1 MFKDLEPDGRPSVV
15 FITVDMVP
23 PDVYRPQETNG
34 GLVHTP
40 NLDRLRAEGV
50 TFTNA
55 FSNSPLCGPSR
66 ASYLTGRYPYVLVN
80 EERAHEGWAVELR
93 HDDIIFPEYLKAVG
107 YLTKHVGKSHVG
119 TAKFTDAFGEADA
132 PWNRWAPP
140 MTDDDGYVT
149 HLRRLGVS
157 APVHRKPVQGLR
169 VDRQSPGNIYGGF
182 VTQADGSPF
191 PEEATYP
198 HYLAALAVER
208 LDAAVEQGVRDG
220 APLYLQVDF
229 FAPHQPFMV
238 PDGYEGRAEALRRQV
253 KVPESFYEVQ
263 KHDFRRLPG
272 EPVIYETYRRSIGLY
287 AEETLREYI
296 TTNFLQMEVLD
307 RAIGKVLEALRERG
321 LYDDALILFC
331 ADHGEMN
338 GERAL
343 VDKGVYGHPRVAR
356 VPFVVRLPGGE
367 RAGAEV
373 DTPICLLDVAPT
385 LLETAGVEPG
395 ARLDG
400 VSLWPL
406 LSYTTRMGGRAPA
419 GPAPGCAPALP
430 NGSAPGGL
438 AQGSARALPNGC
450 APALPN
456 GSAPALPNGCAPAG
470 LARPGDAVLADM
482 DDRVF
487 IFEACWH
494 VAPNPAVALQ
504 WRKSPS
510 EHYFYTYN
518 LTSEY
523 DELYDLTDT
532 TYRNLAAEPDYENVK
547 QQMLLRLA
555 DFLKAD
561 PRWRCYWHTL
571 RLAKAEHLP
580 PEPGDLQMFHPE

>member
-1 MFKDLEPDGRPSVV
+1 MFRDLEPDGRPCVV

-55 FSNSPLCGPSR
+55 FANSPLCGPSR

-107 YLTKHVGKSHVG
+107 YVTKHVGKSHVG

-140 MTDDDGYVT
+140 MTDDDGYVA

-157 APVHRKPVQGLR
+157 APVYRKPVQGLR
-169 VDRQSPGNIYGGF
+169 VDRQSPGNVYGGF

-208 LDAAVEQGVRDG
+208 LDAAVEQGVGDG

-229 FAPHQPFMV
+229 FAPHQPFMI
-238 PDGYEGRAEALRRQV
+238 PAGCEGRAEALRRQV
-253 KVPESFYEVQ
+253 KVPESFHELQ

-287 AEETLREYI
+287 AQETLREYI
-296 TTNFLQMEVLD
+296 TMNFLQMEVLD

-356 VPFVVRLPGGE
+356 VPFLVRLPGGE

-385 LLETAGVEPG
+385 LLETAGVEPA

-406 LSYTTRMGGRAPA
+406 LSHTTRMGGRAPA
-419 GPAPGCAPALP
+419 G
-430 NGSAPGGL
+430 L
-438 AQGSARALPNGC
+438 AQEC
-450 APALPN
+450 
-456 GSAPALPNGCAPAG
+456 APALPNGCAPAG
-470 LARPGDAVLADM
+470 LARPGDALLADM

-494 VAPNPAVALQ
+494 VAPNPAVSLQ
-504 WRKSPS
+504 WRKSPG

-523 DELYDLTDT
+523 DELYDLADT
-532 TYRNLAAEPDYENVK
+532 TYRNLAAEPDYRNVK

-561 PRWRCYWHTL
+561 PRWRCYWPTL
-571 RLAKAEHLP
+571 RLAKAEDLP

>member
-1 MFKDLEPDGRPSVV
+1 VARVRFLDPRASRGIFEDREPGSRSHVV

-23 PDVYRPQETNG
+23 PDVYRPQEANG

-40 NLDRLRAEGV
+40 NLDRLRAQGV

-55 FSNSPLCGPSR
+55 FTNSPLCGPSR

-80 EERAHEGWAVELR
+80 EERAHDGWAVELR
-93 HDDIIFPEYLKAVG
+93 HDDVIFPEYLKAVG
-107 YLTKHVGKSHVG
+107 YVTKHVGKSHVG
-119 TAKFTDAFGEADA
+119 TAKFADAFGESDA

-140 MTDDDGYVT
+140 MTDDDGYVA
-149 HLRRLGVS
+149 HLRRLGVT
-157 APVHRKPVQGLR
+157 APVCRHPVQGRR
-169 VDRQSPGNIYGGF
+169 VDRQSPGNVYGGF

-208 LDAAVEQGVRDG
+208 LDAAMEQGVRDG
-220 APLYLQVDF
+220 APLDLQVDF

-238 PDGYEGRAEALRRQV
+238 PAGCQERAEALRKQV
-253 KVPESFYEVQ
+253 KVPESFHQVE

-272 EPVIYETYRRSIGLY
+272 EPLIYELYRRSIGLY
-287 AEETLREYI
+287 DEETLREYI
-296 TTNFLQMEVLD
+296 VMNFLQMEVLD
-307 RAIGKVLEALRERG
+307 RAIGKVLDALEERG

-338 GERAL
+338 GEKAL
-343 VDKGVYGHPRVAR
+343 VDKGAYGHPRVAR
-356 VPFVVRLPGGE
+356 VPFVVKLPGGE
-367 RAGAEV
+367 RGGEAV
-373 DTPICLLDVAPT
+373 DAPICLLDVGPT
-385 LLETAGVEPG
+385 VLGACGVEPH

-400 VSLWPL
+400 VSLLPL
-406 LSYTTRMGGRAPA
+406 LRGEGA
-419 GPAPGCAPALP
+419 
-430 NGSAPGGL
+430 SAE
-438 AQGSARALPNGC
+438 
-450 APALPN
+450 
-456 GSAPALPNGCAPAG
+456 
-470 LARPGDAVLADM
+470 VK
-482 DDRVF
+482 DRVF

-494 VAPNPAVALQ
+494 VAPNPAVSLQ
-504 WRKSPS
+504 WRKSPG

-523 DELYDLTDT
+523 DELYDLADT
-532 TYRNLAAEPDYENVK
+532 TYRNLAGDPVYQEVK

-555 DFLKAD
+555 DFLRSD

>member
-1 MFKDLEPDGRPSVV
+1 MASVRFLDPRASGGMFKDLEPDQRPSVV

-50 TFTNA
+50 IFTNA

-107 YLTKHVGKSHVG
+107 YVTKHVGKSHVG

-140 MTDDDGYVT
+140 MTDDDGYVA

-157 APVHRKPVQGLR
+157 APVYRKPVQGLR
-169 VDRQSPGNIYGGF
+169 ADRQSPGNIYGGF

-198 HYLAALAVER
+198 HYLAALAAER
-208 LDAAVEQGVRDG
+208 LDAALEQGVSDG

-238 PDGYEGRAEALRRQV
+238 PDGYERRAEALRKQV
-253 KVPESFYEVQ
+253 KVPESFHEVQ
-263 KHDFRRLPG
+263 KHDFRRLPN

-296 TTNFLQMEVLD
+296 TMNFLQMEVLD

-356 VPFVVRLPGGE
+356 VPFVVRVPGGE

-385 LLETAGVEPG
+385 LLETAAVEPA

-406 LSYTTRMGGRAPA
+406 L
-419 GPAPGCAPALP
+419 
-430 NGSAPGGL
+430 
-438 AQGSARALPNGC
+438 QGEGTSARF
-450 APALPN
+450 
-456 GSAPALPNGCAPAG
+456 
-470 LARPGDAVLADM
+470 

-494 VAPNPAVALQ
+494 VAPNPAVSLQ
-504 WRKSPS
+504 WRKSPG

-518 LTSEY
+518 LTSEC
-523 DELYDLTDT
+523 DELYDLADT
-532 TYRNLAAEPDYENVK
+532 TYRNLAGDPEYQEVK

-555 DFLKAD
+555 DFLKSD